1 MVRYLDYNPFSV
13 FDNNLLSDV
22 IHLTDEAKK
31 MLKSMLVLF
40 DEPTVHVLDY
50 HLLAKHDIKLSDP
63 LRYKAEYFD
72 DGSFADWLPTYSI
85 EVRTG
90 SLDQMVLS
98 VGFMYDELEFMHL
111 DSLGKCHGSDTISD
125 ELKASLA
132 QIYHEAGK
140 IHSYLK
146 GN

>member
-1 MVRYLDYNPFSV
+1 MVKYLDYNPFGV

-22 IHLTDEAKK
+22 IHLTDDARKV
-31 MLKSMLVLF
+31 LRSMLVLF
-40 DEPTVHVLDY
+40 DEPTVHVLDC
-50 HLLAKHDIKLSDP
+50 HIFNKLDVKLSDP

-72 DGSFADWLPTYSI
+72 DGSFADWLPTYST

-90 SLDQMVLS
+90 SLDRMVLS
-98 VGFMYDELEFMHL
+98 VGFLFDELEFMYL
-111 DSLGKCHGSDTISD
+111 DSLGKCHSSDTISD
-125 ELKASLA
+125 ELKAFLT
-132 QIYHEAGK
+132 QIYHAAGK